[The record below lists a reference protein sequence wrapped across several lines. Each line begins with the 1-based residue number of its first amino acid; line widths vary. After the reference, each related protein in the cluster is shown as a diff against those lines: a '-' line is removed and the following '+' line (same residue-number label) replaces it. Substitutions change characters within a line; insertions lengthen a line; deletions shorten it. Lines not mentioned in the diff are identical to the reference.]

1 MKYFDLNMN
10 LSEDDI
16 ALRDAARQFAEE
28 VMRPTAKKLDQLS
41 AEAAV
46 APDSPVWPFLKKAYS
61 LGYHKT
67 LLPEYYGGLGL
78 SPLQINLV
86 FEELA
91 RGSFG
96 LALLTTV
103 VCFPFYLICMT
114 NDEELIDQ
122 FVKPFCE
129 CTDGSMRGCWG
140 ITEPEHGSDH
150 VSMGDDFFYSPKLKG
165 NVRAV
170 LDGDEWVINGQ
181 KSAWVSAGTI
191 ATHAMLHV
199 QIDPSRGFA
208 GNGICMVPLDRPGVS
223 RGKPLD
229 KIGQRDLNQ
238 GEIFFD
244 DVRIPKGWMFVDP
257 DYYTPMI
264 EMILNAA
271 NLSMANW
278 SVGLSRAAFEEAFT
292 YAKERVQGGKPIIE
306 HFTTKQRLFK
316 MFSRV
321 EMARAYVRNAME
333 LNLSL
338 SPPHV
343 EYALAAKTMCTE
355 MAFENTHD
363 AIQLLGGNGLTREY
377 LTEKLFRDA
386 RSTMIEDGNNEML
399 CQHGGHIL
407 MECYPRL
414 PLDF

>member
-1 MKYFDLNMN
+1 MNYFDLNTN
-10 LSEDDI
+10 LADDDI
-16 ALRDAARQFAEE
+16 ALREAARQFAEQE
-28 VMRPTAKKLDQLS
+28 MRPAARQLDLMS
-41 AEAAV
+41 ANAAV
-46 APDSPVWPFLKKAYS
+46 AEDSPLWPFLEKAYS
-61 LGYHKT
+61 LGYHKI

-78 SPLQINLV
+78 SALQTNLV

-103 VCFPFYLICMT
+103 VSFPFYLICIT
-114 NDEELIDQ
+114 NDEQLIEQ
-122 FVKPFCE
+122 FVVPFCN
-129 CTDGSMRGCWG
+129 CTDGSIRGCWG
-140 ITEPEHGSDH
+140 ITEPGHGSDH
-150 VSMGDDFFYSPKLKG
+150 VNMGEDIFFSPKLKG
-165 NVRAV
+165 DVRAKR
-170 LDGDEWVINGQ
+170 DGDHYVINGQ

-191 ATHAMLHV
+191 ATHTMLHV
-199 QIDPSRGFA
+199 QIDPSKGFA
-208 GNGICMVPLDRPGVS
+208 GNGICIVPLDLSGVS
-223 RGKPLD
+223 RGSALE

-244 DVRIPKGWMFVDP
+244 DVRIPAEWMFVDP
-257 DYYTPMI
+257 DFYVPMV

-292 YAKERVQGGKPIIE
+292 YSQERVQGGRPVIE

-321 EMARAYVRNAME
+321 EAARAYVRAAME
-333 LNLSL
+333 LNLNI
-338 SPPHV
+338 SPPNV
-343 EYALAAKTMCTE
+343 EYSLAAKTLGTRW
-355 MAFENTHD
+355 AFDNAHE
-363 AIQLLGGNGLTREY
+363 AVQLLGGNGLTREY

-386 RSTMIEDGNNEML
+386 RSTLIEDGNNEML
-399 CQHGGHIL
+399 QQHGGHVL
-407 MECYPRL
+407 SETYPRA